1 MNLKIAR
8 ENIDRIDKEIAK
20 LFEERMRYVEE
31 VIHYKIENNLEIFDE
46 KREKIVIEKNKKLIS
61 DKKYEKYY
69 VEFIKDVMKISKNYQ
84 RDILKNKNIK

>member
-8 ENIDRIDKEIAK
+8 ENIDKIDKEIAK
-20 LFEERMRYVEE
+20 LFEERMKCVEE

-46 KREKIVIEKNKKLIS
+46 KREKIVVEKNKKLIS

>member
-1 MNLKIAR
+1 MDLKITR
-8 ENIDRIDKEIAK
+8 QKIDRIDKEIAK
-20 LFEERMRYVEE
+20 LFEERMKCVEE

-46 KREKIVIEKNKKLIS
+46 IREKIVVEKNKKLIS

>member
-20 LFEERMRYVEE
+20 LFEERMKCVEE

-46 KREKIVIEKNKKLIS
+46 KREKIVVEKNKKLIS

>member
-1 MNLKIAR
+1 MDLKITR
-8 ENIDRIDKEIAK
+8 QKIDRIDKEIAK
-20 LFEERMRYVEE
+20 LFEERMKCVEE

-46 KREKIVIEKNKKLIS
+46 KREKIVVEKNKKLIS

>member
-8 ENIDRIDKEIAK
+8 ENIDKIDKEIAK
-20 LFEERMRYVEE
+20 LFEERMKCVEE

-46 KREKIVIEKNKKLIS
+46 KREKIVVEKNIKLIS